1 VLVSLYG
8 DLLEGLEVVGVV
20 KETVDPEGLVEFA
33 TRYFP
38 FPLYCDKTRALY
50 RALGDRQVGIGSL
63 LFNPLSLI
71 GIICDTW
78 NRITSKQIE
87 GNQRGEGLVQG
98 GIIVFDSR
106 GTPFAAAEEETGVD
120 LSVQDIIRTVQALRI
135 HHRKLQERQPTRSA
149 S

>member
-1 VLVSLYG
+1 VLVGLYG
-8 DLLEGLEVVGVV
+8 DLLEGVEVVGVV

-38 FPLYCDKTRALY
+38 FPLYCDKTRSLY

-63 LFNPLSLI
+63 LFNPFSLL

-98 GIIVFDSR
+98 GIIVFDAR
-106 GTPFAAAEEETGVD
+106 GKPFAAAEEETGVD

-135 HHRKLQERQPTRSA
+135 RHRQLQARKLTNTGS
-149 S
+149 